1 MPLLRF
7 GGCLSWES
15 AKTQE
20 IKDEEIKRI
29 PDEALVRLLEE
40 ELGRPPGWT
49 RTVELTALPAP
60 CIPRPADSS
69 RNPYRASQ

>member
-40 ELGRPPGWT
+40 ELGRPP
-49 RTVELTALPAP
+49 RLDQ
-60 CIPRPADSS
+60 DS
-69 RNPYRASQ
+69 